1 MEVWKKIVV
10 ALTFAVILYPLL
22 ILLMWSVSE
31 QWMYPNLLPSELDF
45 SNYATLFNTY
55 NLGKVIMNSIII
67 SAVVVLVALL
77 TRQRY
82 LLVAPIR

>member
-45 SNYATLFNTY
+45 SNYVTLFNTY